1 MDMSQYL
8 EYFLS
13 EAAEHL
19 QALNAN
25 LLELEQRPDNR
36 DVFNEI
42 LRSAHTLKGMS
53 ATMGFK
59 HMSELTHEMEST
71 LLLLKDCQVSVV
83 SEVVDVLFKCLDALQ
98 EMITGVE
105 AGGCRAQGAPG
116 AGDFDCLPLKEA
128 LKRLQNLRNQSS
140 EPVPIDDYPPIP
152 AKEVSIQLNGYDV
165 NVLGTALDQ
174 GYGAYVARFA
184 LAPHTLMKAP
194 RVYMV
199 FKAIEDQEAEI
210 VKSEPPAQTLEE
222 ENFDDRF
229 DVVFVAKKP
238 VAAFVEALNKISEV
252 SLLSLEQIDQEYLR
266 QKTVRPAHLD
276 RSGQEDKTSLSART
290 VRVNTERL
298 DSLLDLVGESVI
310 NKTRL
315 ERLCSSLNNPE
326 IQEAVEHLGRLTA
339 EMQSIVMKMR
349 MVPIEQVFNR
359 FPRMVR
365 DLSRELNKNIQFS
378 IEGVKTEL
386 DRTVVDEIG
395 EPLMHLLRNAVD
407 HGAELPEERL
417 KAGKPEQALLRLAA
431 RQEGNSVV
439 IEVVDDGRGINLER
453 VWEKAVE
460 NGLLVVDAVVDESA
474 LMDCVFK
481 AGFST
486 VDQVTDV
493 SGRGMGM
500 DVVKTK
506 VESLNGSIE
515 LDTRMGQGTTARIRL
530 PLTLAIIR
538 AMLVEVGGE
547 QYAIPLGVI
556 DEIALI
562 TPDRVKNLEKREAM
576 LLRGSVLPLV
586 RLSEL
591 LQVPAAENGEAV
603 FVVVVRK
610 GGQRYGLVADA
621 LAGMQDVVIKPL
633 GKLLKGI
640 PGLAGAT
647 VLGDGQV
654 SMILAVDSLF

>member
-8 EYFLS
+8 EYFMS

-25 LLELEQRPDNR
+25 LLALEQSPDNR
-36 DVFNEI
+36 DIFNEI

-59 HMSELTHEMEST
+59 QVAELTHEMEST
-71 LLLLKDCQVSVV
+71 LLLLKDCHGSVA

-98 EMITGVE
+98 VMISGFE
-105 AGGCRAQGAPG
+105 GDGQRSQGSG
-116 AGDFDCLPLKEA
+116 AEDFDCLPLKEA
-128 LKRLQNLRNQSS
+128 LKRLQNLRDQPSA
-140 EPVPIDDYPPIP
+140 PAPIEDYPPAP
-152 AKEVSIQLNGYDV
+152 VKEVSIQLNAYDLDL
-165 NVLGTALDQ
+165 LGTAMAQ
-174 GYGAYVARFA
+174 GYAAYLARFSMAQDA
-184 LAPHTLMKAP
+184 LIKSA

-199 FKAIEDQEAEI
+199 FKALEEQGAEI
-210 VKSEPPAQTLEE
+210 IKSEPPVTDLEE
-222 ENFDDRF
+222 ENFENRF
-229 DVVFVAKKP
+229 DIIFLAQKP
-238 VAAFVEALNKISEV
+238 VEDFTRVLNKISDV
-252 SLLSLEQIDQEYLR
+252 SLLSLEKLNQDYLR
-266 QKTVRPAHLD
+266 QKTDRPEHP
-276 RSGQEDKTSLSART
+276 SLSTRT
-290 VRVNTERL
+290 VRVNAERL

-315 ERLCSSLNNPE
+315 ERLCLPLNNPD
-326 IQEAVEHLGRLTA
+326 IKEAVEHLGRLTA

-365 DLSRELNKNIQFS
+365 DLSRELNKNIQFNV
-378 IEGVKTEL
+378 EGMETEM

-395 EPLMHLLRNAVD
+395 DSLMHLIRNAID

-417 KAGKPEQALLRLAA
+417 KAGKPEQAVLRLTAS
-431 RQEGNSVV
+431 QEGNSVV
-439 IEVVDDGRGINLER
+439 IEVFDDGRGINLDK
-453 VWEKAVE
+453 VWKRAVGF
-460 NGLLVVDAVVDESA
+460 GLLAPDAVVDEST
-474 LMDCVFK
+474 LIGYIFK

-486 VDQVTDV
+486 VERVTDV

-506 VESLNGSIE
+506 VESLGGSIE
-515 LDTRMGQGTTARIRL
+515 LESRMGQGTLARIRL
-530 PLTLAIIR
+530 PLTLTIIR

-547 QYAIPLGVI
+547 KYAIPQAVI
-556 DEIALI
+556 DEITLLA
-562 TPDRVKNLEKREAM
+562 PDQVRKLEKKEAM
-576 LLRGSVLPLV
+576 LLRDRMLPLV

-591 LQVPAAENGEAV
+591 LQVPDTENGEAG

-610 GGQRYGLVADA
+610 GDLRYGLVTDT
-621 LAGMQDVVIKPL
+621 LVGLQDIVVKPL
-633 GKLLKGI
+633 GKLLRGI

>member
-19 QALNAN
+19 QALNSN

-36 DVFNEI
+36 EVFNEI

-59 HMSELTHEMEST
+59 RVAELTHEMEST
-71 LLLLKDCQVSVV
+71 LLLLKDCQVSVT
-83 SEVVDVLFKCLDALQ
+83 SEAVDVLFKCLDALQ
-98 EMITGVE
+98 AMITGVE
-105 AGGCRAQGAPG
+105 AGGSPESAD
-116 AGDFDCLPLKEA
+116 DFDCPPLKEA
-128 LKRLQNLRNQSS
+128 LKRLQNLHDQSS
-140 EPVPIDDYPPIP
+140 ALAPVEATLIP
-152 AKEVSIQLNGYDV
+152 VKETGSQLNDSELG
-165 NVLGTALDQ
+165 VLGTALDQ
-174 GYGAYVARFA
+174 GYGAYLARFA
-184 LAPHTLMKAP
+184 LAPDTMMKAP

-210 VKSEPPAQTLEE
+210 VKSDPPAQTLEE

-229 DVVFVAKKP
+229 SIVFVAKKP
-238 VAAFVEALNKISEV
+238 VAAFTEALSKISEV
-252 SLLSLEQIDQEYLR
+252 SLLSLEQIDHEYLR
-266 QKTVRPAHLD
+266 HKTDRAEQPD
-276 RSGQEDKTSLSART
+276 RSGPDDRASLLART

-315 ERLCSSLNNPE
+315 ERLCSSVNDPE

-339 EMQSIVMKMR
+339 DMQSIVMKMR

-365 DLSRELNKNIQFS
+365 DLSRELNKNIHFS
-378 IEGVKTEL
+378 VGGLETEL
-386 DRTVVDEIG
+386 DRTVADEIG

-417 KAGKPEQALLRLAA
+417 IAGKPEQVHLRLTAH
-431 RQEGNSVV
+431 QEGNSVV
-439 IEVVDDGRGINLER
+439 IEVIDDGRGINLDR

-460 NGLLVVDAVVDESA
+460 NGLLAPDAVVEESA
-474 LMDCVFK
+474 ILDCVFK

-500 DVVKTK
+500 DVVKSK
-506 VESLNGSIE
+506 VESLDGRIE
-515 LDTRMGQGTTARIRL
+515 LETRLGEGTTARIRL

-538 AMLVEVGGE
+538 AMLVQVADE
-547 QYAIPLGVI
+547 QYAIPLGVV

-562 TPDRVKNLEKREAM
+562 TPDRIKNLEKREAM
-576 LLRGSVLPLV
+576 LLRGSVLPLM
-586 RLSEL
+586 RLSDL
-591 LQVPAAENGEAV
+591 LQVPAAENGEEG

-621 LAGMQDVVIKPL
+621 LTGMQDVVIKPL

-654 SMILAVDSLF
+654 AMILAVDSLF